1 MVHKRVIADAGP
13 LVAYLKRDDQQ
24 HAWAEEMF
32 RRFHTP
38 LRTCDAVLSEA
49 FFLLQQTHGGG
60 EQLLALLERGL
71 VVPDF
76 NLAAELPAIAQL
88 LRRYR
93 SVPMSL
99 ADACLVRMA
108 EQERDVAVFT
118 LDSDFKI
125 YRRHGRQTIPLIS
138 PE

>member
-1 MVHKRVIADAGP
+1 MALKSILTDAGP
-13 LVAYLKRDDQQ
+13 LVAYLKRDDEH

-32 RRFHTP
+32 RNFHAP

-49 FFLLQQTHGGG
+49 FFLLQQTHGGS
-60 EQLLALLERGL
+60 EQLLALLERRL

-76 NLAAELPAIAQL
+76 DLAAELPAIAHL
-88 LRRYR
+88 LRRYQ

-108 EQERDVAVFT
+108 EPDRDAAIFT
-118 LDSDFKI
+118 LDSDFRI
-125 YRRHGRQTIPLIS
+125 YRRHRRQTIPLLF

>member
-1 MVHKRVIADAGP
+1 MAHKTLLTDAGP
-13 LVAYLKRDDQQ
+13 LVAYLKRDDEH

-32 RRFHTP
+32 RQFREP

-49 FFLLQQTHGGG
+49 FFLLQQTHGGAEG
-60 EQLLALLERGL
+60 LLALLERGL

-76 NLAAELPAIAQL
+76 DLAAELPAIAPL

-93 SVPMSL
+93 NVPMSL

-108 EQERDVAVFT
+108 ERERDTAVFT

-125 YRRHGRQTIPLIS
+125 YRRHGRQTIPLIF

>member
-1 MVHKRVIADAGP
+1 MAHRSVIADAGP
-13 LVAYLKRDDQQ
+13 LVAYLKRDDEH
-24 HAWAEEMF
+24 HAWAEECF
-32 RRFHTP
+32 RRFHAP
-38 LRTCDAVLSEA
+38 LRTCDAALSEA
-49 FFLLQQTHGGG
+49 FFLLQQTHGGC

-76 NLAAELPAIAQL
+76 ELAAELPAVAQL

-108 EQERDVAVFT
+108 ERERDPAIFT

-125 YRRHGRQTIPLIS
+125 YRRHGRQTIPLIF

>member
-1 MVHKRVIADAGP
+1 MAPKSIIADAGP
-13 LVAYLKRDDQQ
+13 LVAYLKRDDE
-24 HAWAEEMF
+24 HHTWAEAMF
-32 RRFHTP
+32 RRFHAP
-38 LRTCDAVLSEA
+38 LRTCDAALSEA

-76 NLAAELPAIAQL
+76 DLAAELPAVAHL
-88 LRRYR
+88 LR
-93 SVPMSL
+93 SCQNVPMSV

-108 EQERDVAVFT
+108 EAERDVAVFT

-125 YRRHGRQTIPLIS
+125 YRRHRRHTIPLIS